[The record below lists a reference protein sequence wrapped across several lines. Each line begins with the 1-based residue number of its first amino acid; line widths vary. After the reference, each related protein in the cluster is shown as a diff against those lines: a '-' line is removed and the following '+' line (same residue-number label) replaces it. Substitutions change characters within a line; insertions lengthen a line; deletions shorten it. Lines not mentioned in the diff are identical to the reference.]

1 MIARIGRRI
10 VSAEAMG
17 LILVMIALQTLT
29 YGIASSLRNTDT
41 RNLFW
46 VCLVAAAVG
55 LGINKSKLNGIQASA
70 GIVALG
76 LLGIW
81 ILGASLV
88 SPLID
93 LGRAILPAIPRVIQS
108 IYGYAP
114 IGIDTTEL
122 ADTWLVITEAS
133 SALLLRVQAWLV
145 GYRDNVIV
153 DDGLVRTMVWTL
165 ILWLL
170 SAWMGWFTGRRN
182 AIASLLPSILLL
194 ALITSYSEYRIETLW
209 L

>member
-46 VCLVAAAVG
+46 VCLVAALIG
-55 LGINKSKLNGIQASA
+55 LGLSKRKLNGIHASA
-70 GIVALG
+70 AIVALG
-76 LLGIW
+76 FLGIW
-81 ILGASLV
+81 ILGANLV
-88 SPLID
+88 SPLLD
-93 LGRAILPAIPRVIQS
+93 LGRATLPAIPRIIQS
-108 IYGYAP
+108 IYSYAP
-114 IGIDTTEL
+114 IGIDTAEI
-122 ADTWLVITEAS
+122 ADIWLVIAEAS
-133 SALLLRVQAWLV
+133 SALLLRIQTWLV

-153 DDGLVRTMVWTL
+153 DDGLVRTMIWTL

-170 SAWMGWFTGRRN
+170 AAW
-182 AIASLLPSILLL
+182 
-194 ALITSYSEYRIETLW
+194 
-209 L
+209 